1 MESQEQTDPPEFIH
15 LAVGVSVHR
24 WGQALAGFQ
33 VLSSTNRIGQLRILA
48 FRNLQIHPLL
58 GSRAR
63 VRVPARAR
71 VLARARV
78 PARARVRVLARA
90 PAPALV
96 LDSFLVPGLAHPLQ

>member
-48 FRNLQIHPLL
+48 FRNLEMKMMVSGIGINPPPPHTHTLQPLFAIANSDRSTGACL
-58 GSRAR
+58 PSM
-63 VRVPARAR
+63 
-71 VLARARV
+71 LCC
-78 PARARVRVLARA
+78 
-90 PAPALV
+90 
-96 LDSFLVPGLAHPLQ
+96 